1 MPLSTVW
8 LVLYCTWVGSEVCIG
23 VATRTRRSTGNV
35 RDRGTMILLWI
46 VLFSSITAGIW
57 FSEVQG
63 SNLPGGAHWLKI
75 AALVVISGGLVL
87 RWSAVLSLGK
97 AFSSNVAIHATQ
109 KVLKTGLYR
118 WMRHPSYTGLL
129 LCILAVALH
138 TRNWISFLII
148 LVPCYAAILY
158 RIYVEEKALLEE
170 LGDRYRAYAEHHKR
184 LIPFVW

>member
-75 AALVVISGGLVL
+75 AALIVIVGGLVL

-148 LVPCYAAILY
+148 MIPCKTVILY
-158 RIYVEEKALLEE
+158 RIYVEEAALRAHFGEE
-170 LGDRYRAYAEHHKR
+170 YIQYSRETKR
-184 LIPFVW
+184 LVPGIY